1 MSRQTTARLAA
12 TTLITASALAIAGF
26 TALGSVFEYPQI
38 LEEPTSDILALYREH
53 QGAVMGWFLVLVI
66 SAAMLAPAGLLLGRL
81 TGGTLGRWIAATGV
95 AAATVQVIGLQ
106 RWVTL
111 VPGISDDALDPA
123 RRAAAEDRFE
133 FLHTLLGKVV
143 GETIGYALTAAFTVL
158 VVIALSRTIL
168 PVWLVWTGYASAALI
183 ATGIVI
189 PVLDAASL
197 TNFAGYVLWCVWLLG
212 VGFLLLKVRDP
223 RSLSVPS
230 RG

>member
-1 MSRQTTARLAA
+1 MNRQTTARLAA

-53 QGAVMGWFLVLVI
+53 QGAVVGWFLVLVI

-168 PVWLVWTGYASAALI
+168 PVWLAWTGYASAALI

-197 TNFAGYVLWCVWLLG
+197 TNFAGYVLWCLWLLG
-212 VGFLLLKVRDP
+212 VGFLLLRVRDP
-223 RSLSVPS
+223 NSLSVPS